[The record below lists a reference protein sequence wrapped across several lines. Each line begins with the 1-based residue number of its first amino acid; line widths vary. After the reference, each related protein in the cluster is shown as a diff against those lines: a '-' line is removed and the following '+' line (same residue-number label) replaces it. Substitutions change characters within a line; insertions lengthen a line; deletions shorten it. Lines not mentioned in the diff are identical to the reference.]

1 MQRKP
6 EESFADYKARRTA
19 ENKQLK
25 RELSGRLVWDSAKR
39 GTYIKAKHGEL
50 S

>member
-1 MQRKP
+1 MERKP
-6 EESFADYKARRTA
+6 DESFADYKVRRTA
-19 ENKQLK
+19 ANKQLK
-25 RELSGRLVWDSAKR
+25 RELKGKLVWDSAKR